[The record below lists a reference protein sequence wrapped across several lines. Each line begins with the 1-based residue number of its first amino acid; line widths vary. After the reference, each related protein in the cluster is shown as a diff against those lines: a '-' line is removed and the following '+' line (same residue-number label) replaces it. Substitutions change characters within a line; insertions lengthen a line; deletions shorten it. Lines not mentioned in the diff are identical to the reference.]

1 MFIFV
6 YIMPKETIL
15 NLLVLYN
22 IDKEIKTRRSDLA
35 PMYIVSGVPW
45 VDGL

>member
-1 MFIFV
+1 
-6 YIMPKETIL
+6 MPKETIL